1 MEHYDVVVIGA
12 GFSGLTAARELAEA
26 GSSVLILEARDRIGG
41 STWYQPDAFDG
52 FGLEMGGTWV
62 VPQQTHV
69 FAEVERYGVPVTD
82 SELPGRMTWSD
93 HGEVLESLLPVAAE
107 EYGELEHAIRALIAA
122 GERIDPMRPLSTQD
136 LADLDVPIRQWAD
149 DAGLSGNARELLISW
164 FCGCANAH
172 ENSGSALDVIR
183 WLAAMDNSL
192 WGMVQASVLGYTFT
206 HGTVS
211 LARAIAADGG
221 APIRFNSPVR
231 EVRTTDAGVTVA
243 HDGGAV
249 SAERVLVTVP
259 IGVLRDIEFTPAL
272 PADKLAISEQNHA
285 GQGQKIWALARHVPD
300 DLSGFGWG
308 TDFDY
313 VGAMGS
319 TERGVVLVCF
329 APEHDRVDA
338 TDPTDVQRA
347 VREFAP
353 QAEVVDAH
361 THAWVHDEFSK
372 GTWATFRAGQFGP
385 YELCVG
391 RPEGRVH
398 FAGSHTARRWRTFID
413 GAIESGKRA
422 AAEILAESPSR
433 SSHRGQA

>member
-1 MEHYDVVVIGA
+1 METYDVVVIGA
-12 GFSGLTAARELAEA
+12 GFAGLTAARQLREA
-26 GSSVLILEARDRIGG
+26 GRSVLVLEARERIGG
-41 STWYQPDAFDG
+41 STWYQPEAFDG
-52 FGLEMGGTWV
+52 FGLEMGGTWI
-62 VPQQTHV
+62 VPEQTHV
-69 FAEVERYGVPVTD
+69 FAEVERYGIAVAD

-93 HGEVLESLLPVAAE
+93 HGKVLETLLPVPAQD
-107 EYGELEHAIRALIAA
+107 YGRLEHAMRALVAA
-122 GERIDPMRPLSTQD
+122 GERIDPSRPLSEQD
-136 LADLDVPIRQWAD
+136 LADLDVPIRRWATE
-149 DAGLSGNARELLISW
+149 AGLDGNARELLISW

-172 ENSGSALDVIR
+172 EDSGSALDVIR

-192 WGMVQASVLGYTFT
+192 WGMVQASVLGYTFV

-211 LARAIAADGG
+211 LARAIAEDGG
-221 APIRFNSPVR
+221 AEIRLASPVR
-231 EVRTTDAGVTVA
+231 EVHTDADGVTVT
-243 HDGGAV
+243 HRGG
-249 SAERVLVTVP
+249 RVRAGRALVTVP
-259 IGVLRDIEFTPAL
+259 IGVLRDIRFTPAL
-272 PADKLAISEQNHA
+272 PADKLAVSHENHA
-285 GQGQKIWALARHVPD
+285 GQGQKVWVLARNVPE

-313 VGAMGS
+313 VGAMG
-319 TERGVVLVCF
+319 TVERGVVLVCF

-338 TDPTDVQRA
+338 DDLDDVQRA

-353 QAEVVDAH
+353 HAEVVDVH

-372 GTWATFRAGQFGP
+372 GTWATFRAGQFAE

-422 AAEILAESPSR
+422 ATEILAE
-433 SSHRGQA
+433 A